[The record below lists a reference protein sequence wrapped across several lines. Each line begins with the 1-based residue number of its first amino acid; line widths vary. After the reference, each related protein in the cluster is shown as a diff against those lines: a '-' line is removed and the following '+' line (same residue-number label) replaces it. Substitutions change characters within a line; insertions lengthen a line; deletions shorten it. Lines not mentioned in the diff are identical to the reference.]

1 MATKPHGWGVLKD
14 MSPKK
19 FLGVSIG
26 IGVLMLGAAGV
37 LLLGSKVDDQKL
49 IQEAITEAIKAGKD
63 GRPGGVLDNI
73 SIDFRINDQDAGS
86 RFQIADYVKKMK
98 PEVQLPPYT
107 AQIFGDEA
115 IITTPMTLNVGI
127 LTARTDIPL
136 KDVTIKMRKEDARK
150 WLVIP
155 THRWRVAEVKVPQD
169 AVPSALMGF

>member
-1 MATKPHGWGVLKD
+1 
-14 MSPKK
+14 
-19 FLGVSIG
+19 
-26 IGVLMLGAAGV
+26 MLGAAGAI
-37 LLLGSKVDDQKL
+37 LLGSKVDDQKL

-73 SIDFRINDQDAGS
+73 SIDFKINDQDAGS

-98 PEVQLPPYT
+98 PEVQLPPYS
-107 AQIFGDEA
+107 AQIFGEEA

-127 LTARTDIPL
+127 LTARTDVPI
-136 KDVTIKMRKEDARK
+136 KEVTIKMRKEDARK
-150 WLVIP
+150 WLIIP